1 VSFEEW
7 LKMKEGEM
15 TDDRRA
21 RERTWYNQADPNGDG
36 SVTFEEFEGWMES
49 RSRRREGS
57 RRRSDRE

>member
-1 VSFEEW
+1 
-7 LKMKEGEM
+7 M